1 MPKLTEE
8 ANQKIDFLEIPKSQI
23 EEAVTICPKFTIGG
37 VDYTCVVFNVPI
49 LVATTENGPVYRQ
62 ELRGPV
68 IVPIDK
74 IKEASIIEVVNV

>member
-1 MPKLTEE
+1 MDPIIAQ
-8 ANQKIDFLEIPKSQI
+8 ANQKIEFTEINKSQI

-49 LVATTENGPVYRQ
+49 LVATTQDGPVYRK

-68 IVPIDK
+68 IVPLDK
-74 IKEASIIEVVNV
+74 IKEPTTIEVVNV